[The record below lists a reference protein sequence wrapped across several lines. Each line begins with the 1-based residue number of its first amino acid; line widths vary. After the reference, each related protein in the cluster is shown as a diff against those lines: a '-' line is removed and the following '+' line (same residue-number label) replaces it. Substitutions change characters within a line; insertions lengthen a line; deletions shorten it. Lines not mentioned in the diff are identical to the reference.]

1 MEDAK
6 AFWWENWVGI
16 CCYFV
21 KAEYDSL
28 TTYCSER
35 RVHLCFKKITHL
47 IYKKI
52 FWNRQFIKAKYT
64 MENSC
69 PPIILRIYHMIQ
81 IANGIIIRVI
91 IIVILCSKISLDRM
105 VCHICY
111 YYTQLLLCI
120 YINLLID
127 LKFISS
133 FPLWYQERDNHVS
146 FLIFTGPSPC

>member
-1 MEDAK
+1 MGELS
-6 AFWWENWVGI
+6 W
-16 CCYFV
+16 Y
-21 KAEYDSL
+21 L
-28 TTYCSER
+28 LL
-35 RVHLCFKKITHL
+35 LCQSRIWFSDDLLLREKGPFMFQKITHL